1 MSENPFDQLEDFVLD
16 NNLSELSRAID
27 SEREIV
33 NWTDPIGRTLL
44 WHAARSGNME
54 ACRLLLLGG
63 ADINHSNRSGESA
76 LSSAVGKANL
86 HLIQYLLDADADP
99 NIGRPAVSAV
109 NRRDEHTVPIL
120 RLLIEHGLNVNQSFA
135 MFGDDSKRRTVLDFA
150 GDGPAADFLRTHGA
164 KTQAELDAAT

>member
-1 MSENPFDQLEDFVLD
+1 M
-16 NNLSELSRAID
+16 
-27 SEREIV
+27 
-33 NWTDPIGRTLL
+33 
-44 WHAARSGNME
+44 
-54 ACRLLLLGG
+54 
-63 ADINHSNRSGESA
+63 
-76 LSSAVGKANL
+76 SSAVGKANL

-164 KTQAELDAAT
+164 KTQAELDAAAP